1 MAASDITHWKFGT
14 VKRLSWD
21 WLSGASGE
29 AYSQATATRINGIID
44 RVEFVP
50 DGGDTAPT
58 TLYDVVLN
66 SANGIDVL
74 EGAGADLSATVAS
87 SNSDLSIG
95 VNDILT
101 LVVSNA
107 GNANGGIVTV
117 YYI

>member
-50 DGGDTAPT
+50 DGG
-58 TLYDVVLN
+58 
-66 SANGIDVL
+66 I
-74 EGAGADLSATVAS
+74 
-87 SNSDLSIG
+87 I
-95 VNDILT
+95 
-101 LVVSNA
+101 
-107 GNANGGIVTV
+107 
-117 YYI
+117 